1 MEYNSTTNITLPEI
15 CKLTIMLYSAAVFT
29 IIITVIGI
37 TGNLLTIIALLKHP
51 RVRKHTTSAF
61 IISLSVADFLFCATN
76 LPFSASRFIH
86 HTWIH
91 GDSLCIIFPF
101 MRYVNVGLSLFS
113 IAVIT
118 INRYIFIVHQSVYER
133 IYQKKYIMAMIVFV
147 WTFSISMLLPTL
159 LSKWGKFGFDEKIMN
174 CSILEYNG
182 KSPKTFLFIFGFLVP
197 CIVIVFCYMRIFWV
211 IVRSKTRIKKH
222 ISSDNKDRI
231 AKQSKKGRED
241 LKITKMVLV
250 IFFSFLICYLPI
262 TVIKVSSILLPRIV
276 KANEKF
282 FFFYVKFVHNLERLY
297 AF

>member
-1 MEYNSTTNITLPEI
+1 
-15 CKLTIMLYSAAVFT
+15 
-29 IIITVIGI
+29 
-37 TGNLLTIIALLKHP
+37 
-51 RVRKHTTSAF
+51 
-61 IISLSVADFLFCATN
+61 
-76 LPFSASRFIH
+76 
-86 HTWIH
+86 
-91 GDSLCIIFPF
+91 
-101 MRYVNVGLSLFS
+101 
-113 IAVIT
+113 
-118 INRYIFIVHQSVYER
+118 
-133 IYQKKYIMAMIVFV
+133 MAMIVFV

-262 TVIKVSSILLPRIV
+262 TVIKVADKRVKYPALHIMSYIFLYMSACINPLIYGVTNKHYRQAYKTILVQVKDSVMSVGTRLSYNTSQESSNQNGTMLKTINTKSGVNNSDFTFNNNTKNP
-276 KANEKF
+276 NE
-282 FFFYVKFVHNLERLY
+282 ETT
-297 AF
+297 